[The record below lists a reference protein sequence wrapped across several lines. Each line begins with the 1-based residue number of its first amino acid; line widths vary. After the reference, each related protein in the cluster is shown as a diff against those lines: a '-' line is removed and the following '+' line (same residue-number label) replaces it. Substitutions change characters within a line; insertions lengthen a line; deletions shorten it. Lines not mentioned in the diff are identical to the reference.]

1 MGCRSISISQ
11 LYYLK
16 PEKWMMELQYN
27 SVLARNLIS
36 FDASHCFWLP
46 EHVLLETVSE
56 MPNLKQLNI
65 HDTKITLAHLPTI
78 FKSCPKLNKL
88 SFTLAEENLDK
99 LTKSEMGEEDF
110 GWLLKGFKR
119 LTHLKLFTINFSEDE
134 IYCYPSW
141 PVTFR
146 VLG

>member
-1 MGCRSISISQ
+1 
-11 LYYLK
+11 
-16 PEKWMMELQYN
+16 MELQYN

-46 EHVLLETVSE
+46 EQVLLETVSE

-65 HDTKITLAHLPTI
+65 HDTKIPLAHLPTI

-88 SFTLAEENLDK
+88 SFKLAEENLDK
-99 LTKSEMGEEDF
+99 FTESEMGEEDF

-119 LTHLKLFTINFSEDE
+119 LTHLKLFTYNLSDNISST
-134 IYCYPSW
+134 SW
-141 PVTFR
+141 PVTFG
-146 VLG
+146 VLGYVLILYLKRCKPLNFE